1 MGCSWSENVRQ
12 SNQIEIY
19 LTNIVIGQKST
30 NQIAQ
35 YMVKSWHSFRTLLLT
50 SGTSGRPLGDFQR
63 VCRKWHSYNAK
74 ISRRIQIFV
83 LQGLGRYGPSI
94 LGKPAWNLSHSV
106 SQPWWVITEFQSHLG
121 FGSCLAFCKICLLHI
136 HVKKTRAL
144 ASRNCITNVLLW
156 CRSVKT
162 SQIFTGFG
170 SCLAFCKICLLH
182 IHGKKTRA
190 LASRNCITNVL
201 LWCRSVKTSQISAH
215 ELN

>member
-1 MGCSWSENVRQ
+1 MLSCSWSENVRQ

-35 YMVKSWHSFRTLLLT
+35 YMVKSWHSFRTLLLM
-50 SGTSGRPLGDFQR
+50 SGTSGKPLGEFQR

-162 SQIFTGFG
+162 SQI
-170 SCLAFCKICLLH
+170 
-182 IHGKKTRA
+182 
-190 LASRNCITNVL
+190 
-201 LWCRSVKTSQISAH
+201 SAH

>member
-1 MGCSWSENVRQ
+1 MSCSWSENVRQ

-50 SGTSGRPLGDFQR
+50 SGTSGKPLGEFQR

-106 SQPWWVITEFQSHLG
+106 SQPWWVITDFQSHLG
-121 FGSCLAFCKICLLHI
+121 FGSCL
-136 HVKKTRAL
+136 
-144 ASRNCITNVLLW
+144 
-156 CRSVKT
+156 
-162 SQIFTGFG
+162 G
-170 SCLAFCKICLLH
+170 FCKICLLH
-182 IHGKKTRA
+182 IHGKKTRV
-190 LASRNCITNVL
+190 LASRNCITNYVL